1 MHQKT
6 LAIIA
11 SCIAL
16 ASCSQDPINPEENKQ
31 TQQGTTIT
39 IEAMLSEDVQKAM
52 SPRPAAA
59 AWMGNEETEKTTAAF
74 PWELGGCMSVIIRLR
89 RRCISIYS
97 QLTDC

>member
-1 MHQKT
+1 MHKNKKDNMKMHQKT

-31 TQQGTTIT
+31 TRQGTTIT
-39 IEAMLSEDVQKAM
+39 VEAMLSEDVQKAM

-59 AWMGNEETEKTTAAF
+59 AWMGNEETEKTTRTPIVEKQIRDCRCAHKA
-74 PWELGGCMSVIIRLR
+74 LG
-89 RRCISIYS
+89 
-97 QLTDC
+97 